1 MKLTD
6 VRSPAWRARAVAR
19 VEKKVLG
26 FTRRVHAK
34 SPVFIVGLQ
43 RSGTT
48 MLMDIFHLHPETQV
62 FDEARDSKVFLD
74 FRIRGTDTLRR
85 VIDDSHYEFPCF
97 KIIADS
103 HILPSIIDGLADAT
117 VLWMYREPGPN
128 AASRLVKFPGGTNAI
143 RAVCD
148 SRQGGGW
155 FAEGVSEAVAR
166 KLRSLDRSRFTDFDY
181 ACLVWWARNQLFFE
195 LNLVNDPRVRLL
207 RYETLVSQ
215 PESTMRALY
224 DWIGMQW
231 SSPSMRFVHA
241 RSMRK
246 PDLPKV
252 DPEVESMC
260 ASLLHRLDAVHA
272 RQWPKT
278 ASYAPAP
285 GAGQGAV
292 PAAVPVA
299 SATLV
304 R

>member
-1 MKLTD
+1 MQIQGCDGVGMKIMD

-19 VEKKVLG
+19 VEKKMLG
-26 FTRRVHAK
+26 FTRRALAK

-85 VIDDSHYEFPCF
+85 VIDD
-97 KIIADS
+97 
-103 HILPSIIDGLADAT
+103 T

-128 AASRLVKFPGGTNAI
+128 AASRLVKFPAGTKAI
-143 RAVCD
+143 RAVCE

-166 KLRSLDRSRFTDFDY
+166 NMRSLDRSQFTDFDY

-224 DWIGMQW
+224 DWTGMQW

-246 PDLPKV
+246 PDLPKL

-260 ASLLHRLDAVHA
+260 ASLLQRLDAVHA
-272 RQWPKT
+272 RQWPKI
-278 ASYAPAP
+278 ASYAQAS
-285 GAGQGAV
+285 GAGHGAA

-304 R
+304 P

>member
-1 MKLTD
+1 MKVTD

-19 VEKKVLG
+19 VEKKLLG
-26 FTRRVHAK
+26 FARSTQLKA
-34 SPVFIVGLQ
+34 PVFIVGLQ

-48 MLMDIFHLHPETQV
+48 MLMDIFHLHPETDV
-62 FDEARDSKVFLD
+62 YDEARDSKVFLD
-74 FRIRGTDTLRR
+74 FRIRGLDTLRR
-85 VIDDSHYEFPCF
+85 VIDDSHYGFPCF

-128 AASRLVKFPGGTNAI
+128 AASRLVKFPAGTAAI
-143 RAVCD
+143 RAVCE

-155 FAEGVSEAVAR
+155 FAEGVSAAVAH
-166 KLRSLDRSRFTDFDY
+166 KLRSLDRAHFTDFDY
-181 ACLVWWARNQLFFE
+181 ACLVWWARNQLYFE
-195 LNLVNDPRVRLL
+195 LNLASDARVRLL

-224 DWIGMQW
+224 DWTGLQW

-241 RSMRK
+241 RSMRR
-246 PDLPKV
+246 PDLPKL

-260 ASLLHRLDAVHA
+260 ASLLQRLDAVHG
-272 RQWPKT
+272 RQWPKVE
-278 ASYAPAP
+278 SYAPA
-285 GAGQGAV
+285 AGTGQRAV
-292 PAAVPVA
+292 PAAVPV
-299 SATLV
+299 